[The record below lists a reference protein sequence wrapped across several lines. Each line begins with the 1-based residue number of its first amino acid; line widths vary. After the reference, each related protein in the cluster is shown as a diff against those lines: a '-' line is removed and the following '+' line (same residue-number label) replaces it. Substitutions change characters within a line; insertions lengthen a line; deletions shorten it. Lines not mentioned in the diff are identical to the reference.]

1 MDCDKESKVQRTNW
15 IQRNFFSK
23 LIHVFE
29 PPLPDGV
36 PERLKQIVASA
47 NIEKGDVI
55 LDVGSGTGILIPI
68 IRAYKPEC
76 IYACDLSDEMLK
88 KLRKNYAYVKTIV
101 ADVRDLSLPDESIK
115 VVFLNACY
123 PNIADKKG
131 CFKNIR
137 RMLQPGGRIVIS
149 HPMGKKFIDL
159 LKARSPFPLDDFPE
173 KSEAENLLKSFGF
186 FITRFVDQPN
196 LYILAAEKKHA

>member
-1 MDCDKESKVQRTNW
+1 MDCNKESKVQRTNW

>member
-1 MDCDKESKVQRTNW
+1 MDCNKESKVQRTNW

-101 ADVRDLSLPDESIK
+101 ADVRDRSLPDESIK